1 MAAGLSIATTS
12 SMGSR
17 RCLSLF
23 SLLLLAQGVLIVV
36 AAEEIVFGRPEQGS
50 AWELPLQ
57 KSPACDPFS
66 LGCDKENGS
75 YKGSSLE
82 PDLTVLPKASLE
94 QDITILPTGDPPV
107 KKEPLCTVN
116 CFRADPVCGSDGVTY
131 WCGVKEAQ
139 CAEVEVAHEGYCD
152 IWNSGMGENLGL
164 HAAQSLQLV
173 HMVWLV
179 LAGLLIVI
187 GLP

>member
-1 MAAGLSIATTS
+1 MAQGWWSIA
-12 SMGSR
+12 
-17 RCLSLF
+17 LV
-23 SLLLLAQGVLIVV
+23 SLLLLSQGALIAV
-36 AAEEIVFGRPEQGS
+36 AAEELVFGRPEQGS

-57 KSPACDPFS
+57 TTSPCDPFS

-75 YKGSSLE
+75 YKGSTLE
-82 PDLTVLPKASLE
+82 PDLTILPKV
-94 QDITILPTGDPPV
+94 DPPV

-131 WCGVKEAQ
+131 WCGVKEAK